1 MTEYA
6 NIPEAGSISFLV
18 RRQLLHLVTLAL
30 LVVICWA
37 FAAPVLGHG
46 EWLGLTDTA
55 WYWASVTIAA
65 VHQVI
70 VALIFRAQLGWSIL
84 TRLFGK
90 ADMVVWGIVF
100 MPLLL
105 ARPLAIA
112 GLAVANTGTM
122 ALPPWFAI
130 PVGIGLLVPAVYT
143 GYCVGRYFGIDRAL
157 GGDHFRQRYREMP
170 LVREGAFAWSS
181 NAMYAFVFLG
191 LWGIA
196 LVAGSTAAL
205 AAALF
210 QHAYIWV
217 HYYCTEEPDMK
228 LIYGSSG

>member
-18 RRQLLHLVTLAL
+18 HRQLLHLVALAL
-30 LVVICWA
+30 LVAICWA

-46 EWLGLTDTA
+46 EWLGLTDTV

-84 TRLFGK
+84 TRMFGK

-112 GLAVANTGTM
+112 GLAVANAGTM
-122 ALPPWFAI
+122 SLPSWFAI
-130 PVGIGLLVPAVYT
+130 PAGIGLLIPAVYT
-143 GYCVGRYFGIDRAL
+143 GYCVGRYFGIDRAI

-196 LVAGSTAAL
+196 LIAGSTAAL
-205 AAALF
+205 AGALF